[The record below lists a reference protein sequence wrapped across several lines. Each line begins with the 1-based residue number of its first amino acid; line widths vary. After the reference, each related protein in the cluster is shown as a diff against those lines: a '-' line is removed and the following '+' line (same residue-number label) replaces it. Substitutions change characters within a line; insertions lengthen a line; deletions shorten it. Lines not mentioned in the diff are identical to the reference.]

1 MDIITAEN
9 YLFGFVGSR
18 RDGLNHILIE
28 LKKYTFYN
36 LRDNVVVSAF
46 CEHFQTTLRT
56 LMIKEKTNALSSNK
70 MGTFNE
76 KWKNYTS
83 IYHFRGPDM
92 HFIYS

>member
-1 MDIITAEN
+1 MDIITVES

-18 RDGLNHILIE
+18 RDGLNHILLE
-28 LKKYTFYN
+28 LKKYIFYN
-36 LRDNVVVSAF
+36 LRENMVVSAF
-46 CEHFQTTLRT
+46 CEHFQTTLRA

-83 IYHFRGPDM
+83 IYDFRGPDM